1 MINQHNLTK
10 TVQHPLPVVLFD
22 HEQNQL
28 NIKERGIFAEK
39 VLKTFNSGSLD
50 EDAKKIE
57 ILFYQT
63 LAMDRNLVEIRTKNW
78 IALGTMLNQHKI
90 NVEAAGHNWRAWAV
104 ENIEFLKQRR
114 REIAM
119 EVANFGKK
127 VFDYLYMGLDRLY
140 DFFHKLKKYQK
151 DPDFRLIAKRF
162 WYMLKVYP
170 EGDEEK
176 TEINKNAD
184 KIREFFKFKGEVT
197 NTSFDRELL
206 LGTIEAG
213 GTFNEKDFK
222 SLKNQKNPQMIND
235 FLKLKLATGSSSTKS
250 ASTKSSKP
258 ATQESI
264 HIILSK
270 LIQTVRQYQS
280 SKQYP
285 PFLSKQLVNDA
296 VISLNHLKQNI

>member
-1 MINQHNLTK
+1 
-10 TVQHPLPVVLFD
+10 
-22 HEQNQL
+22 
-28 NIKERGIFAEK
+28 
-39 VLKTFNSGSLD
+39 
-50 EDAKKIE
+50 
-57 ILFYQT
+57 
-63 LAMDRNLVEIRTKNW
+63 
-78 IALGTMLNQHKI
+78 
-90 NVEAAGHNWRAWAV
+90 
-104 ENIEFLKQRR
+104 
-114 REIAM
+114 
-119 EVANFGKK
+119 
-127 VFDYLYMGLDRLY
+127 
-140 DFFHKLKKYQK
+140 
-151 DPDFRLIAKRF
+151 
-162 WYMLKVYP
+162 MLKVYP

-184 KIREFFKFKGEVT
+184 KIREFFKFKGEVA
-197 NTSFDRELL
+197 NISFDKDLL

-213 GTFNEKDFK
+213 GTFSLMDYKT
-222 SLKNQKNPQMIND
+222 LKNQKNPQAIND

-250 ASTKSSKP
+250 ASTKSARP

>member
-1 MINQHNLTK
+1 MINQHNHPQK
-10 TVQHPLPVVLFD
+10 TVQNPLPVVSFD

-39 VLKTFNSGSLD
+39 VLKTFNGSSLD
-50 EDAKKIE
+50 EDARKIK

-90 NVEAAGHNWRAWAV
+90 NVEAAGHNWRVWAV
-104 ENIEFLKQRR
+104 EHFEFLKHRR

-119 EVANFGKK
+119 EVSNFGPK
-127 VFDYLYMGLDRLY
+127 VLDYLYMGLDRLY
-140 DFFHKLKKYQK
+140 DFFHKLQRYQK
-151 DPDFRLIAKRF
+151 DQDFGLIAKRF
-162 WYMLKVYP
+162 GYMLKVNP
-170 EGDEEK
+170 ESEEDK
-176 TEINKNAD
+176 VEVNKNAD

-235 FLKLKLATGSSSTKS
+235 FLRLKLATGSS
-250 ASTKSSKP
+250 STKSSKP

>member
-1 MINQHNLTK
+1 MINQHNHPQK

-28 NIKERGIFAEK
+28 KIKERGIFAEK

-50 EDAKKIE
+50 EDANKIK

-90 NVEAAGHNWRAWAV
+90 NVEAAGHNWRVWAV
-104 ENIEFLKQRR
+104 EHFEFLKHRR

-119 EVANFGKK
+119 EVANFGPK
-127 VFDYLYMGLDRLY
+127 VFDYIYMGLDRLY
-140 DFFHKLKKYQK
+140 DFFHKIKKYQK
-151 DPDFRLIAKRF
+151 DPDFRLIARRF
-162 WYMLKVYP
+162 GYMLKVYP

-176 TEINKNAD
+176 EEINKKAD

-197 NTSFDRELL
+197 NTSFDKELL

-213 GTFNEKDFK
+213 GTFSLIDYKT
-222 SLKNQKNPQMIND
+222 LKNQKNPQAIND
-235 FLKLKLATGSSSTKS
+235 FLELKLATGSSSTKS
-250 ASTKSSKP
+250 SRP